1 MSRSRS
7 LPSMPYLAGDRSRH
21 HAWARTSVTA
31 TLLIVAGALSS
42 TIVAATASA
51 SVASDHALASRIN
64 MHRTDLP
71 AGAEW
76 TSSPSTPNPPGW
88 VATSHKVIACIQHVA
103 GQALVVSP
111 DPFGLGTAPSGDVT
125 ADVTS
130 PTFFVKGPSQL
141 PSADSEVVM
150 TATAVQATADFRA
163 VDRSS
168 ALPCLKA
175 AFQAIAVAEQVPA
188 GTKLT
193 LKLLT
198 PPPMGRRDC
207 EAACASRS
215 PAPPS
220 ATSSTK
226 PSSTPSAGPSWRS
239 ASPPPASHSPP
250 VGHSRSAKASS
261 LGPRPSSAPEDAT
274 RAAAAKTPDRS
285 SDRQLIRRG

>member
-21 HAWARTSVTA
+21 RAWARTSVTA

-71 AGAEW
+71 AGAQW

-150 TATAVQATADFRA
+150 TATAVQATADLRA

-198 PPPMGRRDC
+198 PPPIRAVATARRLAHLVLRPLLRRHHRRSLLLHRRQGRAGAQLHRRQQVIPLRLGTLDQQKRRRSGRDRPRHLKMRPGRQQRRHPT
-207 EAACASRS
+207 AR
-215 PAPPS
+215 
-220 ATSSTK
+220 ATDS
-226 PSSTPSAGPSWRS
+226 
-239 ASPPPASHSPP
+239 
-250 VGHSRSAKASS
+250 
-261 LGPRPSSAPEDAT
+261 
-274 RAAAAKTPDRS
+274 
-285 SDRQLIRRG
+285 

>member
-64 MHRTDLP
+64 MHRTDLRLRRTVDELAEHAQP
-71 AGAEW
+71 ARMGRYVSQGDRLHPTRCW
-76 TSSPSTPNPPGW
+76 PS
-88 VATSHKVIACIQHVA
+88 A
-103 GQALVVSP
+103 GGEPRPLRARHRAFRGR
-111 DPFGLGTAPSGDVT
+111 DGRRDVT
-125 ADVTS
+125 DVLRQ
-130 PTFFVKGPSQL
+130 GPEPAAECRLGGCDDRNRGAGHRRL
-141 PSADSEVVM
+141 P
-150 TATAVQATADFRA
+150 RA

-198 PPPMGRRDC
+198 PPPIGPSRLRGGF
-207 EAACASRS
+207 ASRS

-226 PSSTPSAGPSWRS
+226 PSTPSAGPSWRS

-261 LGPRPSSAPEDAT
+261 LGPRPSSGT
-274 RAAAAKTPDRS
+274 
-285 SDRQLIRRG
+285 